1 MFILK
6 YRVSQQVLDENLK
19 AAQNKNLDIAVKNF
33 VELKGDL
40 QSALLSHKVKKAFT
54 NFSSI
59 VNIFCRIL
67 MKILLGHLVDTEI
80 CIILCFPFSEIV

>member
-1 MFILK
+1 MKTYF
-6 YRVSQQVLDENLK
+6 ENLK

-54 NFSSI
+54 SFSSI
-59 VNIFCRIL
+59 VILKYFLPNPYENIV
-67 MKILLGHLVDTEI
+67 GTP
-80 CIILCFPFSEIV
+80 CIY